1 MYIHTCVCVC
11 VCVCVIY
18 VYIYMYMYVY
28 TYTYIC
34 IYIICVCV
42 CVCVSV
48 YVSPNPRHHLNPT
61 FELRVSLTFVERKM
75 NQLEEATEVVL
86 PEVKS
91 WNFVIFFLNDFFE

>member
-1 MYIHTCVCVC
+1 
-11 VCVCVIY
+11 
-18 VYIYMYMYVY
+18 MYMYVY

-91 WNFVIFFLNDFFE
+91 WNFVIFFFE